1 MSNALQEHLASMPVI
16 AILRGVTPDS
26 VIDIAQAIIEA
37 GITVIEV
44 PLNSPD
50 ALQSIGLLDKH
61 LHSKGIF
68 GCGTCVDLDSATAV
82 ASAGAKIMV
91 TPNTNPE
98 IIAHAITL
106 GMTPIPG
113 WATVSEAFAAYH
125 AGARHLK
132 LFPASTYGE
141 DHIKAARA
149 VLPPDAQILAVG
161 GVGASNA
168 AAWFAAGVSGLGIG
182 SDIYKAGFSADEV
195 SSRASSIASAIGEI
209 SVDG

>member
-26 VIDIAQAIIEA
+26 VIDVAQAIIAA

-50 ALQSIGLLDKH
+50 AVQSIRLLDKN
-61 LHSKGIF
+61 LHAKGVF

-82 ASAGAKIMV
+82 ANAGAKIMV

-141 DHIKAARA
+141 AHIKAARA
-149 VLPPDAQILAVG
+149 VLPSNAQILAVG
-161 GVGASNA
+161 GVGAANA
-168 AAWFAAGVSGLGIG
+168 GAWFAAGVSALGIG
-182 SDIYKAGFSADEV
+182 SDLYKAGFSAEEV
-195 SSRASSIASAIGEI
+195 ASRANSIASAMTKIK
-209 SVDG
+209 SDG